1 MTGQERKTMRQ
12 LYATLRALWWD
23 ERGAVASHWYGLTFE
38 KYFAGTHTA
47 SMEAVTVASML
58 VLDAS
63 TPLPDADDF
72 RDDVDQ
78 EVAAG
83 SGYTAGGKA
92 LPATPAWTVASPAA
106 GQMAYDSPDQS
117 WAAST
122 ITNAEAAV
130 LYESTGVSTA
140 DELYLMSDFG
150 APVST
155 TNGTLTVQVDA
166 NGWTFIDYQ
175 P

>member
-1 MTGQERKTMRQ
+1 M
-12 LYATLRALWWD
+12 
-23 ERGAVASHWYGLTFE
+23 AVQSSWYGLTFE
-38 KYFAGTHTA
+38 KYFAGTHTV
-47 SMEAVTVASML
+47 SMESTSVTSML

-63 TPLPDADDF
+63 TPAFDVDDF

-78 EVAAG
+78 EVATG
-83 SGYTAGGKA
+83 SGYITGGKN

-106 GQMAYDSPDQS
+106 GQMAYDSPDQA

-122 ITNAEAAV
+122 ITNAEAV
-130 LYESTGVSTA
+130 ILFESTGTDTA

-150 APVST
+150 SPVST
-155 TNGTLTVQVDA
+155 TNGTLTVVVDS
-166 NGWTFIDYQ
+166 NGWTFIDYT

>member
-1 MTGQERKTMRQ
+1 MTTIRER
-12 LYATLRALWWD
+12 LRAIWQD
-23 ERGAVASHWYGLTFE
+23 ERGTVASHWYGLTYE
-38 KYFAGTHTA
+38 KYFAGTHTEN
-47 SMEAVTVASML
+47 MESTNVSVML

-63 TPLPDADDF
+63 TPAPDADDF

-83 SGYTAGGKA
+83 AGYVAGGIA
-92 LPATPAWTVASPAA
+92 LGATPAWTVASPAA
-106 GQMAYDSPDQS
+106 GQMAYDSPDPAWPS
-117 WAAST
+117 ST

-130 LYESTGVSTA
+130 LYHSTGVSSA

-155 TNGTLTVQVDA
+155 TNGTLTVVVDS
-166 NGWTFIDYQ
+166 NGWTYIDYQ

>member
-1 MTGQERKTMRQ
+1 MLRD
-12 LYATLRALWWD
+12 YVIATLRALWWD
-23 ERGAVASHWYGLTFE
+23 ERGAVASHWYGLTYE
-38 KYFAGTHTA
+38 KYFAGTHTV
-47 SMEAVTVASML
+47 SMESTSVTSML

-63 TPLPDADDF
+63 TPAPDADDF

-78 EVAAG
+78 EVVTG
-83 SGYTAGGKA
+83 SGYITGGKN
-92 LPATPAWTVASPAA
+92 LPATPAWTVGSPAA
-106 GQMAYDSPDQS
+106 GQMAYDSPNQT

-130 LYESTGVSTA
+130 LFESTGTDTA

-150 APVST
+150 SPVST
-155 TNGTLTVQVDA
+155 TNGTLTVQVDT

>member
-1 MTGQERKTMRQ
+1 M
-12 LYATLRALWWD
+12 
-23 ERGAVASHWYGLTFE
+23 AVQSSWYGLTFE
-38 KYFAGTHTA
+38 KYFAGTHTV
-47 SMEAVTVASML
+47 SMESTTVTSML

-63 TPLPDADDF
+63 TPAFDVDDF

-78 EVAAG
+78 EVTTG
-83 SGYTAGGKA
+83 SGYITGGKN

-122 ITNAEAAV
+122 ITNAEAV
-130 LYESTGVSTA
+130 ILFESTGTDTA

-150 APVST
+150 SPVST
-155 TNGTLTVQVDA
+155 TNGTLTIVVDS
-166 NGWTFIDYQ
+166 NGWTFIDYT

>member
-1 MTGQERKTMRQ
+1 M
-12 LYATLRALWWD
+12 
-23 ERGAVASHWYGLTFE
+23 AVTSHWYGLTFE
-38 KYFAGTHTA
+38 KYFAGTHTV
-47 SMEAVTVASML
+47 SMENVSVTSML
-58 VLDAS
+58 VTDSS
-63 TPLPDADDF
+63 TPAFDTDDF
-72 RDDVDQ
+72 RDDVDA
-78 EVAAG
+78 EVATG
-83 SGYTAGGKA
+83 SGYVTGGKN

-122 ITNAEAAV
+122 ITNAEAV
-130 LYESTGVSTA
+130 ILFESTGTDTA

-150 APVST
+150 SPVST
-155 TNGTLTVQVDA
+155 TNGTLTVVVDS

>member
-1 MTGQERKTMRQ
+1 M
-12 LYATLRALWWD
+12 TLRQRLQAIWLD
-23 ERGAVASHWYGLTFE
+23 ESGVVTSHWYGLTFE

-47 SMEAVTVASML
+47 SMEATTVSVML
-58 VLDAS
+58 VTDSS
-63 TPLPDADDF
+63 TPAPDVDDF
-72 RDDVDQ
+72 RDDVDA

-92 LPATPAWTVASPAA
+92 LAATPAWTVASPGA
-106 GQMAYDSPDQS
+106 GQMAYDSPDPN
-117 WAAST
+117 WPTST
-122 ITNAEAAV
+122 ITSAEAAV

-150 APVST
+150 SPVST
-155 TNGTLTVQVDA
+155 TNGTLTVVVDT
-166 NGWTFIDYQ
+166 NGWTYLDYL

>member
-1 MTGQERKTMRQ
+1 MAAQ
-12 LYATLRALWWD
+12 
-23 ERGAVASHWYGLTFE
+23 SSWYGLTFE
-38 KYFAGTHTA
+38 KYFAGTHTEN
-47 SMEAVTVASML
+47 MESTNVSSML
-58 VLDAS
+58 VLDAT
-63 TPLPDADDF
+63 TPAFDADDF

-78 EVAAG
+78 EVATG
-83 SGYTAGGKA
+83 SGYVTGGEA

-106 GQMAYDSPDQS
+106 GQMAYDSPDQA

-122 ITNAEAAV
+122 ITNAEGVV
-130 LYESTGVSTA
+130 LFHSTGTDTA

-150 APVST
+150 SPVST
-155 TNGTLTVQVDA
+155 TNGTLTVVVDS

>member
-1 MTGQERKTMRQ
+1 
-12 LYATLRALWWD
+12 
-23 ERGAVASHWYGLTFE
+23 
-38 KYFAGTHTA
+38 
-47 SMEAVTVASML
+47 ML

-63 TPLPDADDF
+63 TPAFDVDDF

-78 EVAAG
+78 EVATG
-83 SGYTAGGKA
+83 SGYITGGKN

-122 ITNAEAAV
+122 ITNAEAV
-130 LYESTGVSTA
+130 ILFESTGTDTA

-150 APVST
+150 SPVST
-155 TNGTLTVQVDA
+155 TNGTLTVVVDA
-166 NGWTFIDYQ
+166 NGWTFIDYT

>member
-1 MTGQERKTMRQ
+1 M
-12 LYATLRALWWD
+12 
-23 ERGAVASHWYGLTFE
+23 AVASHWYGLTFE
-38 KYFAGTHTA
+38 KYFAGTHTV
-47 SMEAVTVASML
+47 SMESTTVTSML
-58 VLDAS
+58 VTDSS

-72 RDDVDQ
+72 RDDVDA
-78 EVAAG
+78 EVTTG
-83 SGYTAGGKA
+83 SGYVTGGKN

-122 ITNAEAAV
+122 ITSAEAVV
-130 LYESTGVSTA
+130 LFESTGTDTA

-150 APVST
+150 SPVST
-155 TNGTLTVQVDA
+155 TNGTLTIVVDS